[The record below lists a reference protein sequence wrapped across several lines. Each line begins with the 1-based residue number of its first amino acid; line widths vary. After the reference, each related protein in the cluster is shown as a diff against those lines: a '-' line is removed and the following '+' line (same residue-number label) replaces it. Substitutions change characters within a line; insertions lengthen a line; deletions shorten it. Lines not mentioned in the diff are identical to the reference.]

1 MRIEVLA
8 LPGYRQV
15 QLKDLDTNNLI
26 TSQVNLRSDTLPSCL
41 NHGVDVL
48 LIHRFELKIKSLILV
63 FPQICIEISLE
74 EFLLAGGFD
83 EVLRLEKWIEEFK
96 LRWHEATGNHAGYT
110 YQLAV
115 LNSNIQGRYLSKK
128 LGLRNGDLKISN
140 TVKSGQ
146 TTNNSEHF
154 EIGNVSR
161 QEITLG
167 VTFGNIDLA
176 QQFLDSL
183 SKSISDSDVLHLV
196 VCCFQLGESVVK
208 ALISSS
214 QIPFQSVKVL
224 SEDWGFEKAADGVLG
239 PWYVEKNS
247 CSGVSWGRCVLHR
260 ALAEFSP
267 TPVMWILDDDV
278 MFTKNALSVIY
289 SSIQSMKVVKATV
302 GIGVIVG
309 DGPIPPPYM
318 IRTQLVDFFYASSLQ
333 QPLSTLDS
341 ISPEL
346 HFHDMHHDLAMSNTS
361 HLEFPIGVNFAHS
374 IGAVDLGVFSGKSLT
389 RKVHS
394 QWKSKSEILTR
405 GGNTVV
411 IGKRPLLEF
420 SNMTPSCGGI
430 TLRRGDTLWT
440 KQILEFHPSTITN
453 IPVSLVQNRLKSFDF
468 GTLDGIRGDILGS
481 ILSRLLFSKK
491 QSGVE
496 VLHLSQLREARLI
509 SNLYRS
515 KALMSLMKIKGKES
529 IAVNTL
535 LSELVDTDWP
545 QSVSIEMDN
554 FLKNYTFQMK
564 EFYSK
569 GG

>member
-8 LPGYRQV
+8 LPGYHQV
-15 QLKDLDTNNLI
+15 QLKDLDTNDLI
-26 TSQVNLRSDTLPSCL
+26 TSQVNVRSNTLPSCL

-48 LIHRFELKIKSLILV
+48 LIHRFDMEIKSLVLV
-63 FPQICIEISLE
+63 FPQIHIEIPLE
-74 EFLLAGGFD
+74 QFLLAGGFD

-96 LRWHEATGNHAGYT
+96 LRWHEVNGNHAGYT
-110 YQLAV
+110 TQLAV
-115 LNSNIQGRYLSKK
+115 LNSNTQGLYLSKK
-128 LGLRNGDLKISN
+128 LGLRNGDLKLFN
-140 TVKSGQ
+140 TVDIGEEINNPEPFE
-146 TTNNSEHF
+146 TTT
-154 EIGNVSR
+154 GLR

-183 SKSISDSDVLHLV
+183 SRSICDSDVLHLV
-196 VCCFQLGESVVK
+196 VCCFRLEESEIK

-214 QIPFQSVKVL
+214 QISFQSVKVL
-224 SEDWGFEKAADGVLG
+224 AEDWGFEKAADGVLG

-267 TPVMWILDDDV
+267 TSVMWILDDDV
-278 MFTKNALSVIY
+278 MFTKNALSVVY
-289 SSIQSMKVVKATV
+289 SSIQSMKVAKATV

-333 QPLSTLDS
+333 QPLLNLDS

-361 HLEFPIGVNFAHS
+361 HLEFPIGVNLAHR
-374 IGAVDLGVFSGKSLT
+374 IGTVDFGVFSGKSLT

-394 QWKSKSEILTR
+394 QWKSKPGILTR

-440 KQILEFHPSTITN
+440 KQILEFHPSAVMN

-468 GTLDGIRGDILGS
+468 GTLNGIRGDILGS

-496 VLHLSQLREARLI
+496 VVHLSQLREARLI

-515 KALMSLMKIKGKES
+515 KALMNLMKIKGKES
-529 IAVNTL
+529 NALDTL
-535 LSELVDTDWP
+535 LSELVDTNWP
-545 QSVSIEMDN
+545 ESVSIEMDN
-554 FLKNYTFQMK
+554 FLKNYTSQMK
-564 EFYSK
+564 EFFSK

>member
-1 MRIEVLA
+1 
-8 LPGYRQV
+8 
-15 QLKDLDTNNLI
+15 
-26 TSQVNLRSDTLPSCL
+26 
-41 NHGVDVL
+41 
-48 LIHRFELKIKSLILV
+48 
-63 FPQICIEISLE
+63 
-74 EFLLAGGFD
+74 
-83 EVLRLEKWIEEFK
+83 
-96 LRWHEATGNHAGYT
+96 
-110 YQLAV
+110 
-115 LNSNIQGRYLSKK
+115 
-128 LGLRNGDLKISN
+128 
-140 TVKSGQ
+140 
-146 TTNNSEHF
+146 
-154 EIGNVSR
+154 
-161 QEITLG
+161 
-167 VTFGNIDLA
+167 
-176 QQFLDSL
+176 
-183 SKSISDSDVLHLV
+183 
-196 VCCFQLGESVVK
+196 
-208 ALISSS
+208 
-214 QIPFQSVKVL
+214 
-224 SEDWGFEKAADGVLG
+224 
-239 PWYVEKNS
+239 
-247 CSGVSWGRCVLHR
+247 
-260 ALAEFSP
+260 
-267 TPVMWILDDDV
+267 
-278 MFTKNALSVIY
+278 
-289 SSIQSMKVVKATV
+289 
-302 GIGVIVG
+302 
-309 DGPIPPPYM
+309 
-318 IRTQLVDFFYASSLQ
+318 
-333 QPLSTLDS
+333 
-341 ISPEL
+341 
-346 HFHDMHHDLAMSNTS
+346 MHHDLAMSNTS